1 MKRRLDKRLR
11 ARWDVLI
18 ETEGTALGLSV
29 CRPFLENKLVNDIFY
44 EGTFKGRPCIVKC
57 SSRAP
62 ESIVNEYEMSC
73 RLAAV
78 DSGVCAEAL
87 ACWRSADGKMAFV
100 VMHRLPGPTLSA
112 LLDAGV
118 SEEVASG
125 FAKDALAIEAALE
138 RAALVHRDIFPGNLM
153 QDEAGHLRLVDMQF
167 SVDFDRPQPDVWL
180 RRHPKYHYLSLGIHP
195 AFGMGV
201 WNDAES
207 LSVCLRFL
215 PQTVAVREARATLQ
229 KRVAER
235 FCRVPVTGL
244 ERCRIRLY
252 AVSLSVQMLFRPASE
267 KRERLADRLAKV
279 KRLLAVERRAA

>member
-1 MKRRLDKRLR
+1 
-11 ARWDVLI
+11 
-18 ETEGTALGLSV
+18 
-29 CRPFLENKLVNDIFY
+29 
-44 EGTFKGRPCIVKC
+44 
-57 SSRAP
+57 
-62 ESIVNEYEMSC
+62 
-73 RLAAV
+73 
-78 DSGVCAEAL
+78 
-87 ACWRSADGKMAFV
+87 MAFV
-100 VMHRLPGPTLSA
+100 IMHRLPGPTLSA

-153 QDEAGHLRLVDMQF
+153 QDAAGHLRLVDMQF